1 MLQFELLNAKW
12 LRMDC
17 KAMRISCQLK
27 ERPSV
32 GKNTAFDERCSVCR
46 HKQLYADGAQA
57 VQR

>member
-12 LRMDC
+12 LRIDC
-17 KAMRISCQLK
+17 KAMRISFQLK

-32 GKNTAFDERCSVCR
+32 GKNIAFDEHCSICR
-46 HKQLYADGAQA
+46 LKQLYADGAQA